1 MTLVQLFKKISSY
14 IKPYKWL
21 LVLALILTFI
31 GSLAAQVNAWVLR
44 YTVDKVNDLTVSE
57 RAFNEGLSILGTISA
72 ILIGK
77 EIINSFI
84 QFGQKYYGE
93 RLRILVA
100 RDLAQDIIDRILT
113 YRLAFFSSG
122 GNKSGK
128 LQTRIDRGIE
138 SLTRLIQNFFID
150 ILPLF
155 ANSAVALIVMFNAN
169 FYVGLVGSSII
180 PIYFY
185 VSWLQAK
192 KLRGARRKIK
202 DLRENK
208 SQGIITILDSITVI
222 KFFIREDMEGAR
234 QLALQNSLTETQL
247 KTRRISFLFDGIKSL

>member
-1 MTLVQLFKKISSY
+1 MTLIQLFRYVSSY

-21 LVLALILTFI
+21 LVIALFLTFI
-31 GSLAAQVNAWVLR
+31 GSLTAQVNAWVLR
-44 YTVDKVNDLTVSE
+44 YTVDRVNDLSVGE
-57 RAFNEGLSILGTISA
+57 KAFREGLHVLGIISA

-77 EIINSFI
+77 EILNAFI

-100 RDLAQDIIDRILT
+100 RDLAQDIIERILT
-113 YRLAFFSSG
+113 YKLAFFSAG
-122 GNKSGK
+122 GNKLGK

-169 FYVGLVGSSII
+169 FYVGLVGLSIV

-185 VSWLQAK
+185 ISWVQA
-192 KLRGARRKIK
+192 
-202 DLRENK
+202 
-208 SQGIITILDSITVI
+208 
-222 KFFIREDMEGAR
+222 
-234 QLALQNSLTETQL
+234 
-247 KTRRISFLFDGIKSL
+247 